1 MDSIKKGNK
10 EVQERILIMQKEKDK
25 VRDMASYLIT
35 NLCNLWNLYVNFNE
49 KEYWQFNLP
58 YLFL

>member
-25 VRDMASYLIT
+25 VCATAYYFIT
-35 NLCNLWNLYVNFNE
+35 NPLKLKRWFRWNCSH
-49 KEYWQFNLP
+49 W
-58 YLFL
+58 

>member
-25 VRDMASYLIT
+25 VCDTAH
-35 NLCNLWNLYVNFNE
+35 
-49 KEYWQFNLP
+49 
-58 YLFL
+58 

>member
-25 VRDMASYLIT
+25 VCDMA
-35 NLCNLWNLYVNFNE
+35 
-49 KEYWQFNLP
+49 
-58 YLFL
+58 